1 MKRFITV
8 RMWEETKDKL
18 EQVRIDKCMKE
29 KKIVSLAQVIDE
41 LVDEYLK
48 SKKIDG
54 KLSIFLY
61 FKVQFYI
68 SKCKNCTL
76 NIDIAFNICY
86 NIYVGGISNG

>member
-18 EQVRIDKCMKE
+18 EQVRMDKAMKE

-48 SKKIDG
+48 KQK
-54 KLSIFLY
+54 
-61 FKVQFYI
+61 
-68 SKCKNCTL
+68 
-76 NIDIAFNICY
+76 
-86 NIYVGGISNG
+86 

>member
-18 EQVRIDKCMKE
+18 EHVRIDKCMKE

-48 SKKIDG
+48 KQKK
-54 KLSIFLY
+54 
-61 FKVQFYI
+61 
-68 SKCKNCTL
+68 
-76 NIDIAFNICY
+76 
-86 NIYVGGISNG
+86 

>member
-18 EQVRIDKCMKE
+18 EQVRMDKSMKE

-48 SKKIDG
+48 EQ
-54 KLSIFLY
+54 KL
-61 FKVQFYI
+61 
-68 SKCKNCTL
+68 
-76 NIDIAFNICY
+76 
-86 NIYVGGISNG
+86 

>member
-18 EQVRIDKCMKE
+18 EQVRMDKSMNE

-48 SKKIDG
+48 KQK
-54 KLSIFLY
+54 
-61 FKVQFYI
+61 
-68 SKCKNCTL
+68 
-76 NIDIAFNICY
+76 
-86 NIYVGGISNG
+86 